1 MAIDALSS
9 QKDKNNVACCDLEAE
24 VMSDTRTW
32 EINGCKVI
40 LRFPKEQNPQVETE
54 IATLLVSSFVRRC
67 TT

>member
-1 MAIDALSS
+1 MGTDALSS
-9 QKDKNNVACCDLEAE
+9 QKDKSNVGCCDLEAE
-24 VMSDTRTW
+24 VMSDTRTM

-40 LRFPKEQNPQVETE
+40 LRFAKEPNPQVETD